1 MDYEEQKELDGKT
14 DASRIRMPDGRL
26 MTAEDQESRQEQTSF
41 EHSSQTQDF
50 GSVSSSH
57 DHEADI
63 PQSPATASFH
73 TAFSASSPG
82 PIQDVENEGRFGD
95 ELSVFGASDIGER
108 SRGQEN
114 SAPPLSIITDS
125 EANVPHQRR
134 SEATSPISPVS
145 PVQSSARSSFSRLPL
160 SPRTRDRGFSLRRSI
175 LARNVHEKP
184 EEIRNSKELQSLGQ
198 STQPAKEVQSAW
210 GGRKGRKQVTDFA
223 TSPNSELLVDSRD
236 GPKPAIGSYGLSPL
250 PHYEKLVASEASR
263 SRLLSRFRVLK
274 AGLEKKILRYQ
285 ELPPSKDG
293 RHVVLDPER
302 KKPLIDERTGREYI
316 NNLIISCRYSLY
328 NFLPRQLFAQFSKL
342 ANFYFLC
349 VSILQLIPGLS
360 TTGTYTTIVP
370 LLFFV
375 TISMAKEGYDDFR
388 RYKLDK
394 EENKRSATVMQA
406 YESTTTSAVGAT
418 DPTISVHNPDLS
430 KTWAN
435 IKWQNIRVGD
445 VVKLARDDAVPAD
458 IVVLQTLG
466 TEGVAYVETM
476 ALDGETNLK
485 SKQAPPIIAREYHS
499 LNEIVGANAQFVVED
514 PNLNL
519 YNLEG
524 KAVLGD
530 EILPLNNDQIIYRG
544 STIRN
549 TRQVIGVV
557 IYTGEECKIRMNATK
572 NPRIKAVSSLIMIK
586 LFRI

>member
-14 DASRIRMPDGRL
+14 DASCIRMRDGRF
-26 MTAEDQESRQEQTSF
+26 MTAEDHESRQEQTSF

-82 PIQDVENEGRFGD
+82 PVQDVENEGSFGD

-114 SAPPLSIITDS
+114 SAPPLFIITDS

-134 SEATSPISPVS
+134 SEAISPISPVS

-198 STQPAKEVQSAW
+198 STQLAKEVQSAW
-210 GGRKGRKQVTDFA
+210 GERKGRKQVTDFA
-223 TSPNSELLVDSRD
+223 TSPNSELLVDSKD

-293 RHVVLDPER
+293 RHVVLDPKR

-394 EENKRSATVMQA
+394 EENKRSATVMG
-406 YESTTTSAVGAT
+406 YDSTTSSAVGAT
-418 DPTISVHNPDLS
+418 DPTTSVHNPDLS

-445 VVKLARDDAVPAD
+445 VVKLTRDDAVPAD

-485 SKQAPPIIAREYHS
+485 SKQAPPIVAREYHS